1 MIYPNKP
8 LYLLSLLGYI
18 YYLTYYTLT
27 TKDNIGSPFLR
38 FQAAVPPFF
47 NAPVALCALWR
58 YVFCSACLS
67 TQHRTK
73 VQYLQDL

>member
-1 MIYPNKP
+1 MNLKKKNRIMQCSMA
-8 LYLLSLLGYI
+8 SLQVIQLF
-18 YYLTYYTLT
+18 
-27 TKDNIGSPFLR
+27 IGSPFLR

-58 YVFCSACLS
+58 YVFCSACLF